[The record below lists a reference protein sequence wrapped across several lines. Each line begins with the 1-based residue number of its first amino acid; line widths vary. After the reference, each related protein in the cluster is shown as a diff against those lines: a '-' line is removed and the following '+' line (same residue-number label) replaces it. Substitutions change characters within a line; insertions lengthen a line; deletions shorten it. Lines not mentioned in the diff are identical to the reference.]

1 MAYVEY
7 ESYDHVAE
15 AVKMMD
21 GGKFPPQKCIL
32 KIITAVIYWWLKKSS
47 TVIFLLIIQD
57 KSMGK
62 RLL

>member
-21 GGKFPPQKCIL
+21 GGKFPPQTCLL
-32 KIITAVIYWWLKKSS
+32 KIMTAKTHILV
-47 TVIFLLIIQD
+47 VEE
-57 KSMGK
+57 
-62 RLL
+62 

>member
-21 GGKFPPQKCIL
+21 GGKFPPQKGIP
-32 KIITAVIYWWLKKSS
+32 KVITFFYI
-47 TVIFLLIIQD
+47 
-57 KSMGK
+57 GG
-62 RLL
+62 

>member
-32 KIITAVIYWWLKKSS
+32 KIITAIYWWLKKSL